1 MGSLLG
7 LGGGWLGTWIP
18 AQLAPTTTERDLIL
32 QTGRRMLLVAVISIG
47 ILFLLIKV
55 LSGGATY
62 LIAWGLWFVS
72 FQAYVVIES
81 IRLARGVQRIRQN
94 AGPTAKPNPAAM
106 RTGFD
111 AVASRYRGRVYR
123 SRAFLFGL
131 PLIDVNVSDPSTVIG
146 PDSKGQVPKVAR
158 GWIAVG
164 DDARGIILAVGS
176 TARGF
181 VALGGRALGVVSVG
195 GVAVGLVAIG
205 GLGVGIFAIG
215 GLGLGVYAIG
225 GLAIGWQGAA
235 GGGAIA
241 WDTAVGGFAMARHAA
256 VGGAAFARDFALGG
270 GGSASHF
277 NDDAAKA
284 ALLAHPLKLGMDW
297 SVAHMNWLRVAIL
310 VIALLIPGAMLPLMY
325 RRKRGI

>member
-1 MGSLLG
+1 
-7 LGGGWLGTWIP
+7 
-18 AQLAPTTTERDLIL
+18 
-32 QTGRRMLLVAVISIG
+32 
-47 ILFLLIKV
+47 
-55 LSGGATY
+55 
-62 LIAWGLWFVS
+62 LIAWGVWFIL
-72 FQAYVVIES
+72 FQAYILIES
-81 IRLARGVQRIRQN
+81 IQLAQRVQRIRQN
-94 AGPTAKPNPAAM
+94 AGPTAEPNLAAL
-106 RTGFD
+106 RTGLNT
-111 AVASRYRGRVYR
+111 VASQHRGRVFR

-131 PLIDVNVSDPSTVIG
+131 PLIDVNVSDPSTAIG
-146 PDSKGQVPKVAR
+146 PESRGQCPKVAR
-158 GWIAVG
+158 GWIAIG

-181 VALGGRALGVVSVG
+181 IAIGGRSLGVVSIG

-205 GLGVGIFAIG
+205 GLGAGIFAIG
-215 GLGLGVYAIG
+215 GLGLGFYAIG

-256 VGGAAFARDFALGG
+256 VGGGAFARDFALGG

-284 ALLAHPLKLGMDW
+284 ALLSHPLKLGMDW

-310 VIALLIPGAMLPLMY
+310 AIALLIPGAMLPLMY
-325 RRKRGI
+325 RHKRGI